1 MADKERTREE
11 RALHKGIP
19 EYCLGKLTLK
29 GWLSPIKQLF
39 YPPLGN
45 LKCLMRTQTTAAVI
59 VSDQQVFFQFTTIS
73 LLLHYNSHDENG
85 ILNLIPLEPWVRAPA
100 SKELQHPK
108 DRLLATN

>member
-1 MADKERTREE
+1 MPNSPLAQVGFDLSSNTVADKERTREE

-59 VSDQQVFFQFTTIS
+59 VSDQQVFF
-73 LLLHYNSHDENG
+73 
-85 ILNLIPLEPWVRAPA
+85 
-100 SKELQHPK
+100 
-108 DRLLATN
+108 